1 MRPPKHIPKPVRKV
15 GGARATKLSDQ
26 IASPTVELAASQA
39 AHFDN
44 YFVEQ
49 FAYAMRIKLAVK
61 RQEGRGGW
69 QDKEFC
75 SGDFLSQ
82 LLREHVEKGDPV
94 DVANFCMM
102 LHQRGERI
110 SPPPS
115 PNMDGWKDINSAAR
129 DGSEVLIWNGRRR
142 HVAHFDKIEGEW
154 VSSFKTTTKRLVVA
168 PPPTHWSPL
177 PAEPATTE
185 GQS

>member
-1 MRPPKHIPKPVRKV
+1 MKPPKHIPKPVRKA

-26 IASPTVELAASQA
+26 MASPTVELAASQA

-44 YFVEQ
+44 YSVEQ

-61 RQEGRGGW
+61 RNEGRGGW

-82 LLREHVEKGDPV
+82 LLRDHVEKGDPV

-102 LHQRGERI
+102 LHQRGEKI
-110 SPPPS
+110 SPVPS
-115 PNMDGWKDINSAAR
+115 PIAECAECHGT
-129 DGSEVLIWNGRRR
+129 GEVFGHADDCHDDLCALNGDEHSCSGKVEPCGCTSPQTRETG
-142 HVAHFDKIEGEW
+142 IED
-154 VSSFKTTTKRLVVA
+154 
-168 PPPTHWSPL
+168 
-177 PAEPATTE
+177 
-185 GQS
+185 